1 MDRHTLFHHHCSTV
15 SRQAQ
20 RPKPSFNIKDS
31 VAAKLVATSE
41 SNFLDLYIQLTSV
54 ILTRARASGLGGISA
69 AVFNPAQ
76 RKSVTTAGLVFD
88 VDYNETM
95 SAWPCV
101 LVDLSSCSGGSS
113 LRAHHRHNGE
123 VRHLFVPTLI
133 ANLSFFVLDTSLIYF
148 LLTSFALFRAALSLF
163 SVVKNKNTCK
173 WLLKFS
179 FKFRK
184 NVFLQQY
191 C

>member
-1 MDRHTLFHHHCSTV
+1 MDGHTLFQHHCSIV

-20 RPKPSFNIKDS
+20 RPKPLFNIKDS

-76 RKSVTTAGLVFD
+76 KESVTTAGLVFD

-113 LRAHHRHNGE
+113 VRAHHRHNGE
-123 VRHLFVPTLI
+123 VRNLFVPALI
-133 ANLSFFVLDTSLIYF
+133 AKLSFFVLDTSLIYF
-148 LLTSFALFRAALSLF
+148 LLTSFAAFRVALQPF
-163 SVVKNKNTCK
+163 
-173 WLLKFS
+173 F
-179 FKFRK
+179 F
-184 NVFLQQY
+184 
-191 C
+191 